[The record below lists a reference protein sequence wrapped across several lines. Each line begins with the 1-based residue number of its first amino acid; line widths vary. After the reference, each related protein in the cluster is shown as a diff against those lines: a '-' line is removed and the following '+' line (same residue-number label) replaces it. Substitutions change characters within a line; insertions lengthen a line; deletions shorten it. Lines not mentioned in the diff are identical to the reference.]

1 MNLQESIERI
11 HQMMGL
17 IPESKNY
24 LLRKFDMSR
33 LNEEFNEALNYTMKQ
48 MGIIS
53 TLDKFKAIVINVM
66 MDHLHGDLSNW
77 GDNEFPYQEIYDF
90 LTDAYSEKMTKAYRH
105 NAGMWNTDS
114 IPDLNES
121 IKDDIIKVLDREG
134 INTASQLVSGYD
146 NLIKLL
152 DGYEIPKE
160 TKIITIRDYL
170 KPILGVNLLGID
182 EQTIPYKETNSE
194 YHEIGYIGSNFVSVE
209 RWGGYKNQT
218 FNGEYEVRYEDLP
231 EKTIDDILDIVL
243 NVLPNHNNL

>member
-24 LLRKFDMSR
+24 LLRRFNMFR
-33 LNEEFNEALNYTMKQ
+33 LNDEFNEALNYTMTQ

-53 TLDKFKAIVINVM
+53 TLDKFKDIVINVM
-66 MDHLHGDLSNW
+66 MDQLHGDLSNW
-77 GDNEFPYQEIYDF
+77 GEEDFPYQEIHDF
-90 LTDAYSEKMTKAYRH
+90 LTDAYSEKMVKAYRQ
-105 NAGMWNTDS
+105 MIDS

-160 TKIITIRDYL
+160 TKIKTIRDYL

-182 EQTIPYKETNSE
+182 EQLIPYKETNSE
-194 YHEIGYIGSNFVSVE
+194 YHEIGYIGSNFVTIE
-209 RWGGYKNQT
+209 RWGGNKNQT

-243 NVLPNHNNL
+243 NVLPNHDNL

>member
-24 LLRKFDMSR
+24 LLRRFDMSR
-33 LNEEFNEALNYTMKQ
+33 LNEEFNEALNYTMTQ

-105 NAGMWNTDS
+105 MIDS
-114 IPDLNES
+114 IFPDLNES

-182 EQTIPYKETNSE
+182 EQPIPYKETNSE
-194 YHEIGYIGSNFVSVE
+194 YHQIGYIGSNFVSIE

-218 FNGEYEVRYEDLP
+218 FNGEYALRYEYLP

-243 NVLPNHNNL
+243 NVLPNHDNL

>member
-24 LLRKFDMSR
+24 LLRRFDMSR
-33 LNEEFNEALNYTMKQ
+33 LNEEFNEALNYTMTQ

-66 MDHLHGDLSNW
+66 MDKLHGNLSNW

-90 LTDAYSEKMTKAYRH
+90 LTDVYSEKMTKAYRH
-105 NAGMWNTDS
+105 MIDS

-121 IKDDIIKVLDREG
+121 IKDDIIKILDSEG

-182 EQTIPYKETNSE
+182 EQPIPYKETNSE

-243 NVLPNHNNL
+243 NVLPNHKNL

>member
-17 IPESKNY
+17 IPESRSY
-24 LLRKFDMSR
+24 LLRRFNITH
-33 LNEEFNEALNYTMKQ
+33 LNDEFNEALNYTMTQ

-53 TLDKFKAIVINVM
+53 TLDKFKDIVINVM
-66 MDHLHGDLSNW
+66 MDQLHGDLSNW
-77 GDNEFPYQEIYDF
+77 GEEDFPYQEIYDF
-90 LTDAYSEKMTKAYRH
+90 LRDAYSEKMVKAYRQ
-105 NAGMWNTDS
+105 MIDS

-160 TKIITIRDYL
+160 TKIKTIRDYL

-182 EQTIPYKETNSE
+182 EQPIPYKEINSE
-194 YHEIGYIGSNFVSVE
+194 YHEIGYIGSNFVSIE
-209 RWGGYKNQT
+209 KWGGYKNKT
-218 FNGEYEVRYEDLP
+218 FNGEYVLRYEYLP

-243 NVLPNHNNL
+243 NVLPNHDNL

>member
-24 LLRKFDMSR
+24 LLRRFDMSR
-33 LNEEFNEALNYTMKQ
+33 LNEEFNEALNYTMTQ

-53 TLDKFKAIVINVM
+53 TLDKFKDIVINVM
-66 MDHLHGDLSNW
+66 MDQLHGDLSNW
-77 GDNEFPYQEIYDF
+77 GEEDFPYQEIHDF
-90 LTDAYSEKMTKAYRH
+90 LTDAYSEKMVKAYRQ
-105 NAGMWNTDS
+105 MIDS

-160 TKIITIRDYL
+160 TKIKTIRDYL

-182 EQTIPYKETNSE
+182 EQLIPYKETNSE
-194 YHEIGYIGSNFVSVE
+194 YHEIGYIGSNFVTIE
-209 RWGGYKNQT
+209 RWGGNKNQT

-243 NVLPNHNNL
+243 NVLPNHDNL